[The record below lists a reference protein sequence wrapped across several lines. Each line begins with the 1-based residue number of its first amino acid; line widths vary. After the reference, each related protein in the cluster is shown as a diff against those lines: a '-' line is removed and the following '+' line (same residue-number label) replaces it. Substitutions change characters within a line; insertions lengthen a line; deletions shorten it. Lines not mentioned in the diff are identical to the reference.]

1 MHTNPLR
8 VRWAGPAVA
17 GALLVAALTPRPAA
31 AAPVTW
37 TPSVRAARME
47 ILCAK
52 EAYDYLVAW
61 QKWLSAW
68 NNYQLTLPGGT
79 ESEIMDAATLL
90 DQATANVGQAGAK
103 LVLCLLGQTSKP
115 LA

>member
-1 MHTNPLR
+1 MNPNPLR

-17 GALLVAALTPRPAA
+17 AALLVAALTPRAAA
-31 AAPVTW
+31 AAPAR
-37 TPSVRAARME
+37 PLAALSAARME
-47 ILCAK
+47 VACAK

-61 QKWLSAW
+61 SRWLSAW
-68 NNYQLTLPGGT
+68 NNYQMALPGGT
-79 ESEIMDAATLL
+79 ESEIMSAATLL

-103 LVLCLLGQTSKP
+103 LVLCLLGQSSKP